1 MPAPLW
7 EDLDVFLDTEDFAL
21 FGTVTLAS
29 GAVRTFAGI
38 FDDPYLN
45 AELGE
50 YDMDNM
56 KPRFLCKE
64 VDVPEVRRGETI
76 LVHQKNKRGVVV
88 WSRTFD
94 ILASAQPTGDGMAL
108 LELAPTAGP

>member
-1 MPAPLW
+1 MPSPLW
-7 EDLDVFLDTEDFAL
+7 EDLDVFLDTDDFAL
-21 FGTVTLAS
+21 FGTVTFQS
-29 GAVRTFAGI
+29 GDVCTFPGI

-64 VDVPEVRRGETI
+64 VDVAEVTRGDTI
-76 LVHQKNKRGVVV
+76 VVFQKNKRGVVV
-88 WSRTFD
+88 WSKNFD
-94 ILASAQPTGDGMAL
+94 ILTSAQPTGDGMAL
-108 LELAPTAGP
+108 LELAPA

>member
-7 EDLDVFLDTEDFAL
+7 EDLDVFLDTDDFAL
-21 FGTVTLAS
+21 FGTVTLQG

-64 VDVPEVRRGETI
+64 VDVADVSRGDAIT
-76 LVHQKNKRGVVV
+76 VFQKDRRGVVV
-88 WSRTFD
+88 WSKNFD
-94 ILASAQPTGDGMAL
+94 ILTSAQPTGDGMAL
-108 LELAPTAGP
+108 LALSPA

>member
-7 EDLDVFLDTEDFAL
+7 EDLDVFLDTDEFAL
-21 FGTVTLAS
+21 FGTVTLQG

-64 VDVPEVRRGETI
+64 ADVADVRRGDII
-76 LVHQKNKRGVVV
+76 LVFQKNKAGVVV
-88 WSRTFD
+88 WSQTFD
-94 ILASAQPTGDGMAL
+94 ILAGAHSTGDGMAL
-108 LELAPTAGP
+108 LELAPQPA

>member
-7 EDLDVFLDTEDFAL
+7 EDLDVFLNTDDFAM
-21 FGTVTLAS
+21 FGTVTLQS
-29 GAVRTFAGI
+29 GAVRTFTGI

-56 KPRFLCKE
+56 RPRFLCRE
-64 VDVPEVRRGETI
+64 TDAAGITRGDTI
-76 LVHQKNKRGVVV
+76 TVFQKDKRGVVV
-88 WSRTFD
+88 WSRNYD
-94 ILASAQPTGDGMAL
+94 ILTSEQPTGDGMAVL
-108 LELAPTAGP
+108 DLSPA

>member
-7 EDLDVFLDTEDFAL
+7 EDLDVFLDTDEFAL
-21 FGTVTLAS
+21 SGTVTLSS
-29 GAVRTFAGI
+29 GAVRTFPGI

-64 VDVPEVRRGETI
+64 SDAAGITRGDTI
-76 LVHQKNKRGVVV
+76 LVFQKDKRGVVV
-88 WSRTFD
+88 WSKSFD
-94 ILASAQPTGDGMAL
+94 ILTGAQATGDGMAL
-108 LELAPTAGP
+108 LELAPA

>member
-7 EDLDVFLDTEDFAL
+7 EDLDVFLDTADFAVS
-21 FGTVTLAS
+21 GTVTLAS

-38 FDDPYLN
+38 FMDPYLN

-50 YDMDNM
+50 YDMDNA

-64 VDVPEVRRGETI
+64 TDTGDVRRGDQITI
-76 LVHQKNKRGVVV
+76 EQKNARGLVV
-88 WSRTFD
+88 WSKSFD
-94 ILASAQPTGDGMAL
+94 ILTSAQPTGDGMAL
-108 LELAPTAGP
+108 LDLAQLPD

>member
-1 MPAPLW
+1 MPSPLW
-7 EDLDVFLDTEDFAL
+7 EDLDVFLDTGDFAL
-21 FGTVTLAS
+21 FGTVNFQS
-29 GAVRTFAGI
+29 GGVRTFAGI

-64 VDVPEVRRGETI
+64 ADADGVARGDTI
-76 LVHQKNKRGVVV
+76 TVFQKNARGVVV
-88 WSRTFD
+88 WAKNFD
-94 ILASAQPTGDGMAL
+94 ILTSAQPTGDGMAV
-108 LELAPTAGP
+108 LELAPA